1 MLEMIYLD
9 NAATTWPKPEEVYRK
24 MDEFIRNW
32 GANPGRA
39 GHKMAAKAG
48 REIYGVREKLAAF
61 FEAKDSAEIIFTSSA
76 THSLNLGILGV
87 AEKGDHIIT
96 SCLEHN
102 SVIRPLKE
110 LERQGMIELSIV
122 GLNEEGELDYSGFA
136 REINAKTKMVIVTH
150 GSNVT
155 GHLVALEKICQVAQE
170 NGVLLMVDAAQTAG
184 VFSINLQ
191 KLPIDLLA
199 FPGHKSLYG
208 APGTGGLY
216 IRKGTD
222 VNFIFSGGTGSK
234 SEQFYQPEVWPDKFE
249 SGTSNSVGIIGL
261 GAGIDFILGE
271 GLDKIRK
278 HELDL
283 SQHFING
290 LKKIQN
296 VKLYGP
302 DLDQLRTPVVSFNLG
317 NESSSEVGYILDQV
331 FDIAVRT
338 GLHCAPLVH
347 QTLGTTEQGMVRASF
362 GYFNTID
369 EVDQAISAI
378 GRIAQEVS

>member
-1 MLEMIYLD
+1 MIYLD
-9 NAATTWPKPEEVYRK
+9 NAATTWPKPEEVYQR
-24 MDEFIRNW
+24 MDEFFRDW

-48 REIYGVREKLAAF
+48 RDIYGVREKLAAF
-61 FEAKDSAEIIFTSSA
+61 FGAEDSAEIIFTSNA
-76 THSLNLGILGV
+76 THSLNLGIYGV

-122 GLNEEGELDYSGFA
+122 GLTEEGELDYAGFT
-136 REINAKTKMVIVTH
+136 REIKERTKMIVITH

-155 GHLVALEKICQVAQE
+155 GHLIDLEKICQVKQE
-170 NGVLLMVDAAQTAG
+170 HEILLMVDAAQTAG
-184 VFSINLQ
+184 VFPIDLR
-191 KLPIDLLA
+191 KLSIDLLA

-208 APGTGGLY
+208 PPGTGGLY

-222 VNFIFSGGTGSK
+222 VNFIFAGGTGSK
-234 SEQFYQPEVWPDKFE
+234 SEQFYQPEVWPDKYE
-249 SGTSNSVGIIGL
+249 SGTNNSVGIIGL
-261 GAGIDFILGE
+261 GAGIEFILEE
-271 GLDKIRK
+271 GMDQIRK
-278 HELDL
+278 HELEL
-283 SQHFING
+283 CQRFIEG
-290 LKKIQN
+290 IKDFKN

-302 DLDQLRTPVVSFNLG
+302 DLEKPRTPVVSFNLG

-362 GYFNTID
+362 GYFNTIE
-369 EVDQAISAI
+369 EVDQAIDAI
-378 GRIAQEVS
+378 GRIAQEVE